1 MPGKKTAVSL
11 EKAFVDEAIIISD
24 MFSLNEMVAVELL
37 QTAEQQ
43 QHFYPDLTRG
53 LISVLL
59 YYDARRSLVNSLKIL
74 IQARRGV
81 SWLVETSNE
90 VISIITKYT
99 DKLMDQGLVEQIIR
113 LLTSLNLEK
122 EVNLLQENRAL
133 GNPKHRRYD
142 QCPQD

>member
-1 MPGKKTAVSL
+1 
-11 EKAFVDEAIIISD
+11 
-24 MFSLNEMVAVELL
+24 MFSLNEMIAVQLL

-81 SWLVETSNE
+81 SW
-90 VISIITKYT
+90 IHT
-99 DKLMDQGLVEQIIR
+99 DKLMDQGLVEQIVG

-122 EVNLLQENRAL
+122 EVNLLQENLAL
-133 GNPKHRRYD
+133 GNPKHRRLI
-142 QCPQD
+142 